1 MDVDTKRPYR
11 SVSQLNQ
18 YARCPQSYKLARI
31 DKVWKRPAAW
41 LPQGTAVH
49 AVAEEK
55 ERRQLAGTPMT
66 LDEAKDLFGQEYEK
80 EIGRYTEI
88 TPNFEFWFRSGPYG
102 GKDDVERRYLI
113 GLEQVEK
120 LYAWTE
126 SHPEERI
133 WVAPDGTPGIE
144 LEFDIL
150 TGVDPSC
157 PVHVHGI
164 KDDDC
169 DCGIGPIP
177 LRGFIDAVIEVEV
190 SPGVWEIRVRDY
202 KTGNSPGDDF
212 QLGVYGVALAE
223 MYDID
228 PPQLGDYYM
237 AGKAGKPGKPTH
249 PYNIGVWTRDAV
261 AAKFVE
267 LEENLEAGRF
277 DPDPSPSK
285 CGFCDVAL
293 ACAFS
298 EA

>member
-1 MDVDTKRPYR
+1 MDVDKKRPYR

-102 GKDDVERRYLI
+102 GKDDIERRYLI

-120 LYAWTE
+120 LYSWTE

-144 LEFDIL
+144 LEFDIEL
-150 TGVDPSC
+150 D
-157 PVHVHGI
+157 GI
-164 KDDDC
+164 
-169 DCGIGPIP
+169 PI
-177 LRGFIDAVIEVEV
+177 RGFIDAVKLIEV

-298 EA
+298 KA